1 MKNNRKAVLLIGAVC
16 TVVLLLSGC
25 LDMETVITV
34 KPDGSGTVEQT
45 FLMQKDI
52 LHMLASMSPEGED
65 GFSLMDKEELEK
77 DAEKMGEGVTFV
89 SAEPY
94 ERDAFEGYKSVY
106 SFSDISKLR
115 INQNPGANVP
125 DSGMEEEG
133 EDEDEELLEFVT
145 FSFAKGNPRSLTI
158 VLPQPEESESDWDE
172 GQADAEEMPD
182 TGEMEAMMQMYEKMK
197 ISMRVIIDGQI
208 RETNATYRDGSTI
221 TLMEMDFG
229 KILGDEK
236 TFKKLARTNPG
247 TLEGLKEIVDEVPGI
262 KVELNEKVEVTF

>member
-1 MKNNRKAVLLIGAVC
+1 MKNNRKAVLVIGAVC
-16 TVVLLLSGC
+16 TVVLLLAGC
-25 LDMETVITV
+25 LDMETVINV

-52 LHMLASMSPEGED
+52 LQMLASMSPEGED
-65 GFSLMDKEELEK
+65 GFSLMDKEELEQ
-77 DAEKMGEGVTFV
+77 DAKKMGEGVTFV

-133 EDEDEELLEFVT
+133 EDEELLEFVT
-145 FSFAKGNPRSLTI
+145 FSFTKGNPHSLTI
-158 VLPQPEESESDWDE
+158 VLPQPEESESDWEE
-172 GQADAEEMPD
+172 GQEDAEEMPD
-182 TGEMEAMMQMYEKMK
+182 TSEMEAMIQMYEKMK
-197 ISMRVIIDGQI
+197 ISMRVNIDGQI

-229 KILGDEK
+229 KIFSDEK